1 MSGPLQGVR
10 VIDVTMNVLG
20 PFGSQILGDMGADI
34 WKIEPPEGDTL
45 RGVGPARHPKMG
57 PYYLNLNRNK
67 RSMAVDMK
75 RAEARPILRRMIE
88 RADVLFYSL
97 RPKAMARLGLSY
109 DDARA
114 INPRIIYCGA
124 FGYGQNGPYAGKPA
138 YDDLM
143 QGAVGLAVLEAKQG
157 EPPRYVVSAIAD
169 RIVGMAAA
177 SAIGMAL
184 YYREKTGNG
193 QAIEVPMFET
203 MIQFVM
209 GDHLY
214 GHTFEPPLGD
224 FGYPRLL
231 DPHRKPYATS
241 DGFISVLVYNDKQW
255 QRFFALAQRP
265 DLAADPRYASMQQ
278 RTQNISALYAEL
290 NAIFP
295 LKTTAE
301 WMRLLE
307 EADIPAAPLNT
318 PQSLLEDEHVRAI
331 DFFPMI
337 DHPSEGRL
345 RSIGVPSTWSASQ
358 PEVKRHAPVLGEH
371 TVELLRELEFSES
384 EIAAVLSS
392 GAVLQHERPQPMR
405 KS

>member
-67 RSMAVDMK
+67 RSMALDMK
-75 RAEARPILRRMIE
+75 RAEAQPILQRMIE
-88 RADVLFYSL
+88 RADVVFYSL
-97 RPKAMARLGLSY
+97 RPKAMARLGLGY
-109 DDARA
+109 DDVRA
-114 INPRIIYCGA
+114 INPRIIYCGS
-124 FGYGQNGPYAGKPA
+124 FGYGQSGPYAGKPA

-143 QGAVGLAVLEAKQG
+143 QGAIGLAVLQAKQG
-157 EPPRYVVSAIAD
+157 EQPRYVVSAIAD

-184 YYREKTGNG
+184 YHREKTGEG

-231 DPHRKPYATS
+231 DPHREPYRTS

-255 QRFFALAQRP
+255 QRFFALAQRA

-295 LKTTAE
+295 LRTTAE
-301 WMRLLE
+301 WMQLLG
-307 EADIPAAPLNT
+307 EADIPAAPLHT
-318 PQSLLEDEHVRAI
+318 PQSLLEDEHVRAVN
-331 DFFPMI
+331 FFPAI

-345 RSIGVPSTWSASQ
+345 RGMGVPSTWSASQ
-358 PEVKRHAPVLGEH
+358 PEIARHAPVLGEH
-371 TVELLRELEFSES
+371 TVELLRELEFSEP
-384 EIAAVLSS
+384 EIAAVLSC
-392 GAVLQHERPQPMR
+392 GAALQHQRQGET
-405 KS
+405 